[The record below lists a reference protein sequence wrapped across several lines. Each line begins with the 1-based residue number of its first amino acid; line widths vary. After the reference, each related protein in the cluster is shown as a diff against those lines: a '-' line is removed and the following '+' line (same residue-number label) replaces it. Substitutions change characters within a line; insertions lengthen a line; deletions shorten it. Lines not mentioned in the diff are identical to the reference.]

1 MAAVRNEGDKV
12 CHSWTSTC
20 QTASK
25 AKEKKEKRKKDP
37 RFQGKVSMHIV
48 SSTGL
53 RGKTMKLA
61 HAIRDDS
68 GLEGSDGTELKG

>member
-1 MAAVRNEGDKV
+1 MDFHLPDCLKG
-12 CHSWTSTC
+12 
-20 QTASK
+20 
-25 AKEKKEKRKKDP
+25 KKKKKRKKDP
-37 RFQGKVSMHIV
+37 RFQGKVNMHIV